1 MEPCMQRALMF
12 VGAVIGAGFASGREI
27 FSFFSC
33 YGAFSWFLILVA
45 TGTMAILCWLCL
57 RRAGNKGVC
66 GWCEMYC
73 RTSPFVKNFAEC
85 SILLLQVIM
94 GGSMISAAGHIA
106 ALALPFS
113 AAYPLGMLVTIAL
126 ALWLGSVGMKPM
138 TALGS
143 LLAVLFV
150 GAIMAVLVFDAA
162 DTKAVVLTVV
172 TLEKGIAGSIRA
184 VAYASLNLAISIG
197 MICRCGNTSCKVSS
211 RSAVLFGLVMT
222 GLLFVSNYLYL
233 HHPELVHTTFP
244 MVALLGRF
252 GKAGHNLSL
261 LVMYLAILTTLS
273 AGLFAL
279 RTGLETKVSSKTAWI
294 LTILLP
300 LGLSHTGFE
309 NLVDRWYA
317 PVGILCLLLV
327 FVPLLQKHK
336 QSVKISLDN

>member
-1 MEPCMQRALMF
+1 MDPCMQRALMF

-33 YGAFSWFLILVA
+33 YGAFSWFLILMS
-45 TGTMAILCWLCL
+45 TSTMAALCWLCL
-57 RRAGNKGVC
+57 RRAGAKGVC

-73 RTSPFVKNFAEC
+73 YTSPFVKNLAEC
-85 SILLLQVIM
+85 CILVLQVIM
-94 GGSMISAAGHIA
+94 SGSMISAAGHIA

-126 ALWLGSVGMKPM
+126 ALWLGCVGMKPM

-143 LLAVLFV
+143 LLALLFV
-150 GAIMAVLVFDAA
+150 GAIVAVMIFDAE
-162 DTKAVVLTVV
+162 DTKVVVLNILTAKKSI
-172 TLEKGIAGSIRA
+172 TGSIRA
-184 VAYASLNLAISIG
+184 ITYASLNLAISIG
-197 MICRCGNTSCKVSS
+197 MISRCGNASCKVSS

-222 GLLFVSNYLYL
+222 CLLFMSNYLYL

-252 GKAGHNLSL
+252 GKVGYSLSL

-279 RTGLETKVSSKTAWI
+279 RTGLETRVSTKTAWM
-294 LTILLP
+294 LTSLLP
-300 LGLSHTGFE
+300 LGLSYTGFE

-317 PVGILCLLLV
+317 PVGMLCLLLV
-327 FVPLLQKHK
+327 FVPLLQNRK
-336 QSVKISLDN
+336 QSMKISLDN